1 MKTKTYFCV
10 ADAHSFYTGMRRALS
25 EQGYDEN
32 NPSHIFVSLGDLF
45 DRGPESKECLEFVNS
60 IPNEQKI
67 LIRGNHEILMR
78 QMVFGGNWP
87 RGIDKHNGTW
97 QTARDITGADIVE
110 VIPKMRKNA
119 KWWKYYNDTVYYK
132 VIGDYILTHAWVP
145 YKNTYVKDN
154 KGKMVT
160 VPEII
165 PVNEWDIID
174 DAMWDTY
181 FTWANGMEF
190 WSKGAR
196 INGKTII
203 CGHWN
208 TSWAWKNIRHK
219 CESLYG
225 GDAIYE
231 PFIDEGIV
239 ALDACTVVSKK
250 VNCYKFT
257 IEE

>member
-1 MKTKTYFCV
+1 MSKTYFCV
-10 ADAHSFYTGMRRALS
+10 ADVHSFYTEMRRALS

-60 IPNEQKI
+60 IPRERKI
-67 LIRGNHEILMR
+67 LIRGNHEVLMR

-97 QTARDITGADIVE
+97 KTACDLTGVDKAE
-110 VIPKMRKNA
+110 VMEKMRKNSEF
-119 KWWKYYNDTVYYK
+119 WKYYHDTEYYR
-132 VIGDYILTHAWVP
+132 VVGDYILTHAWVP
-145 YKNTYVKDN
+145 FDILHGFDSKTGKDFFLKKAMSVK
-154 KGKMVT
+154 
-160 VPEII
+160 
-165 PVNEWDIID
+165 EWDIID
-174 DAMWDTY
+174 DYDWDNR
-181 FTWANGMEF
+181 FTWMNGMEL
-190 WSKGAR
+190 WKEGVR
-196 INGKTII
+196 IEGKTII

-208 TSWAWKNIRHK
+208 TSWGWKEIRHK
-219 CESLYG
+219 CNSFYDV
-225 GDAIYE
+225 DAIHE

-257 IEE
+257 VEE

>member
-1 MKTKTYFCV
+1 MPKTYFCV
-10 ADAHSFYTGMRRALS
+10 ADVHSFYTEMQRALS

-60 IPNEQKI
+60 IPRERKI

-97 QTARDITGADIVE
+97 KTACDLTGVDKAE
-110 VIPKMRKNA
+110 VMEKMRKNSEF
-119 KWWKYYNDTVYYK
+119 WKYYHDTEYYRI
-132 VIGDYILTHAWVP
+132 VGDFVLTHAWVP
-145 YKNTYVKDN
+145 CKRILWDGTIKVVPIEDWDMEDDCDWDN
-154 KGKMVT
+154 
-160 VPEII
+160 
-165 PVNEWDIID
+165 
-174 DAMWDTY
+174 Y
-181 FTWANGMEF
+181 YTWANCMDL
-190 WSKGAR
+190 WQRGAR
-196 INGKTII
+196 VEGKTII

-208 TSWAWKNIRHK
+208 TSWGWKEIRHK
-219 CESLYG
+219 CENLYD
-225 GDAIYE
+225 GDAIHE

-250 VNCYKFT
+250 VNCYKFI

>member
-1 MKTKTYFCV
+1 MSKTYFCV
-10 ADAHSFYTGMRRALS
+10 ADVHSFYTEMQRALS

-60 IPNEQKI
+60 IPRERKI

-97 QTARDITGADIVE
+97 KTACDLTGVDKAE
-110 VIPKMRKNA
+110 VMEKMRKNSEF
-119 KWWKYYNDTVYYK
+119 WKYYHDTEYYRI
-132 VIGDYILTHAWVP
+132 VGDYILTHAWVP
-145 YKNTYVKDN
+145 CRR
-154 KGKMVT
+154 
-160 VPEII
+160 IL
-165 PVNEWDIID
+165 WDGTIKVAPIED
-174 DAMWDTY
+174 WDTEDDCDWDNY
-181 FTWANGMEF
+181 YTWANCMDL
-190 WSKGAR
+190 WQRGAR
-196 INGKTII
+196 VEGKTVI

-208 TSWAWKNIRHK
+208 TSWGWKEIRHK
-219 CESLYG
+219 CENLYD
-225 GDAIYE
+225 GDAIHE
-231 PFIDEGIV
+231 PFIDDGIV

-250 VNCYKFT
+250 VNCYKFI

>member
-1 MKTKTYFCV
+1 MPKTYFCV
-10 ADAHSFYTGMRRALS
+10 ADVHSFYTEMQRALS

-32 NPSHIFVSLGDLF
+32 NPSHIFCSIGDLF

-60 IPNEQKI
+60 IPRERKI

-97 QTARDITGADIVE
+97 KTACDLTGVDKAE
-110 VIPKMRKNA
+110 VMEKMRKNSEF
-119 KWWKYYNDTVYYK
+119 WKYYHDTEYYRI
-132 VIGDYILTHAWVP
+132 VGDFVLTHAWVP
-145 YKNTYVKDN
+145 CRRDWWTGEIKATPIEELDKEMDYDWENT
-154 KGKMVT
+154 
-160 VPEII
+160 
-165 PVNEWDIID
+165 
-174 DAMWDTY
+174 
-181 FTWANGMEF
+181 FTWTNGMHA
-190 WSKGAR
+190 WSMGAR
-196 INGKTII
+196 IEGKTII

-208 TSWAWKNIRHK
+208 ASWGWKEIRHK
-219 CESLYG
+219 CVDLYD
-225 GDAIYE
+225 GDAIHE
-231 PFIDEGIV
+231 PFIDDGIV